1 MRLTSQMTIGKKI
14 ALLMAGLVALTAV
27 LGTVSLV
34 SLRSVNAGVNTLA
47 TDALPGVDAIG
58 RIMTDVF
65 SFCGDAWKHI
75 ASSDP
80 QKMAEV
86 ERVQAATRDQLKQD
100 MAAYEKAMTQ
110 AEDRVNFDRMRE
122 QLDGY
127 FRAWEAVLPISR
139 TGKNDEAY
147 DKYLVEANP
156 LFIKMKETLSLMKK
170 WNSDYGKKAAE
181 ATLATTAST
190 TFWEYAV
197 LFGAILLGTL
207 LSWFIIRG
215 VYLSLRNIVL
225 ELTNGGEQMAAAAAQ
240 IASTSQSLSQGSSKQ
255 AASLEEVAAS
265 MEEMTAM
272 TKRNSENSS
281 EAMAM
286 MTETVTQV
294 DRSNSALQEMV
305 ASMGAIKLSS
315 EKVAKINKTI
325 DEIAFQTNI
334 LALNAAVEA
343 ARAGEAGMGFA
354 VVADEVRNLAQRSAV
369 AAKDTALLIEEAI
382 ANSNQGAMKLE
393 QVATAIRA
401 ITDSASKVKGL
412 VNEVNEA
419 SKQQTQGINQVS
431 TAVTQVSNVT
441 QTAAASAEE
450 SAAAAEELSAQSQTV
465 SDLVK
470 QLQSMVEGGSGQE
483 YARPRMVVSRPMAK
497 LGQKPSK
504 SASHATS
511 GASQEDS
518 FPMETTGSGSF
529 RNF

>member
-1 MRLTSQMTIGKKI
+1 MKSWSMGNKLYLGLGSMLVLLVVAGVLAVNAMSSIQGNMDQAAGQMSHKLEQAGAIGLQAEEAWAGEMGVVVNTFAKDRKSMDSYWDQEKNALKKLSAVIAELKPLLLIEANQAALTKIRADLDVWEKGSAQVFNLCDQGEPANAQSFSRDVTKPAYKEIVKFAEEIRLRAAKSMEDLRDIGGKEYTSARWMMIGMI
-14 ALLMAGLVALTAV
+14 LISLAIGGLIVWVVRGLV
-27 LGTVSLV
+27 
-34 SLRSVNAGVNTLA
+34 
-47 TDALPGVDAIG
+47 
-58 RIMTDVF
+58 
-65 SFCGDAWKHI
+65 
-75 ASSDP
+75 
-80 QKMAEV
+80 
-86 ERVQAATRDQLKQD
+86 
-100 MAAYEKAMTQ
+100 
-110 AEDRVNFDRMRE
+110 
-122 QLDGY
+122 
-127 FRAWEAVLPISR
+127 
-139 TGKNDEAY
+139 
-147 DKYLVEANP
+147 
-156 LFIKMKETLSLMKK
+156 
-170 WNSDYGKKAAE
+170 
-181 ATLATTAST
+181 
-190 TFWEYAV
+190 
-197 LFGAILLGTL
+197 GA
-207 LSWFIIRG
+207 
-215 VYLSLRNIVL
+215 LRNTVT
-225 ELTNGGEQMAAAAAQ
+225 ELTNGGEQLAAASSQ
-240 IASTSQSLSQGSSKQ
+240 IASTSQSLSQGSSEQ
-255 AASLEEVAAS
+255 AASLEEVSAS

-281 EAMAM
+281 QAMAM

-504 SASHATS
+504 PASHATS